1 MAKEVKYD
9 KMPESQDVIEIIKKF
24 NITGA
29 DRNALIYIIDAL
41 YANPKVK
48 DVILVQTD
56 NASFKTLQNS
66 AQEINRLRAEL
77 SKIKESGIYKLLTKL
92 KLT

>member
-77 SKIKESGIYKLLTKL
+77 SKIKESRIYKLLVKFKIL
-92 KLT
+92 

>member
-66 AQEINRLRAEL
+66 AQEINRLRDEL
-77 SKIKESGIYKLLTKL
+77 SKIKESRSYKLLVKFKIL
-92 KLT
+92 